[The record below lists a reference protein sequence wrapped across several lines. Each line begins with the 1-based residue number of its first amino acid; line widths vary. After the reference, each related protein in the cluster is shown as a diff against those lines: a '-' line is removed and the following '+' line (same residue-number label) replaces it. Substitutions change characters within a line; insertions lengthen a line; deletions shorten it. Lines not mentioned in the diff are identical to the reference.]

1 MPYCTN
7 RNDIALTANSYCT
20 VKRASGKSI
29 AEDQRTS
36 RFFSDSLGLCKAISM
51 ERVVGRMAGESKKRF
66 EAMGGVVSSIGRS
79 ITSLHRLRKLQIYQG
94 KLTA

>member
-29 AEDQRTS
+29 SEDQRTS
-36 RFFSDSLGLCKAISM
+36 RFFSDSVGLCKAILM
-51 ERVVGRMAGESKKRF
+51 ERVAGRMAGESTKRF

-79 ITSLHRLRKLQIYQG
+79 QVYTD
-94 KLTA
+94 

>member
-36 RFFSDSLGLCKAISM
+36 RFFSDSVGLCKAISM
-51 ERVVGRMAGESKKRF
+51 ERVAGRMAGKHKAVRSD
-66 EAMGGVVSSIGRS
+66 GRS
-79 ITSLHRLRKLQIYQG
+79 RIVDRSVDRKSTQTERATDIPR
-94 KLTA
+94 

>member
-7 RNDIALTANSYCT
+7 RKL
-20 VKRASGKSI
+20 KRASGKSI

-36 RFFSDSLGLCKAISM
+36 RFFSDSVGLCKAISM
-51 ERVVGRMAGESKKRF
+51 ESVAGRMAGESTKRF

-79 ITSLHRLRKLQIYQG
+79 IASLVHRLRELETYQG
-94 KLTA
+94 KLIT

>member
-36 RFFSDSLGLCKAISM
+36 RFFSDSVGLCKAILM
-51 ERVVGRMAGESKKRF
+51 EHVAGRMAGESTKWF

-79 ITSLHRLRKLQIYQG
+79 IASLHRLRKLQTYQG